1 MRFKKISLVLL
12 QFFLNSDA
20 ALPQLKFL
28 NASHTRIQIAVY
40 FEKKLNKCPKPEHP
54 DVFNEILKI
63 IYYEKVPII
72 TS

>member
-1 MRFKKISLVLL
+1 MAF
-12 QFFLNSDA
+12 
-20 ALPQLKFL
+20 
-28 NASHTRIQIAVY
+28 Y
-40 FEKKLNKCPKPEHP
+40 FEKKTNKCPKPEHP